1 MQTSDCVNDLAAAL
15 AAFHSQVSNPEN
27 TRTATIEGE
36 TKAGKPFSYSYGY
49 SDLSGIT
56 DATRRHLADN
66 GLSVTQ
72 ELIVDGERIGARLR
86 LLHSSGQ
93 WIEYEPVWMPAGGG
107 PKDWGA
113 AATYSRR
120 FGVSAVLYLATA
132 GDDDARSAA
141 KGATRGREAGASARQ
156 VAKIKAEAERAHIS
170 EQSLRADLR
179 ATYQLAAP
187 DGEPLDEALTQLTIQ
202 TASGLIDRLMAE
214 ADRRA
219 AAAAAGADPATGEVP
234 ERQIDDDP
242 PGHTAA
248 TVPWKGGAA

>member
-113 AATYSRR
+113 ARPTHA
-120 FGVSAVLYLATA
+120 
-132 GDDDARSAA
+132 
-141 KGATRGREAGASARQ
+141 ASASPPCSTWRPP
-156 VAKIKAEAERAHIS
+156 E
-170 EQSLRADLR
+170 
-179 ATYQLAAP
+179 TTTPAAP
-187 DGEPLDEALTQLTIQ
+187 P
-202 TASGLIDRLMAE
+202 RV
-214 ADRRA
+214 RPA
-219 AAAAAGADPATGEVP
+219 AVSPGPAP
-234 ERQIDDDP
+234 AR
-242 PGHTAA
+242 
-248 TVPWKGGAA
+248 